1 MFDDNLKDLYVIEQ
15 IRERNIE
22 EERRIQLEIP
32 NYYDVEYINKEK
44 KEDQEPKRVIIIEL

>member
-22 EERRIQLEIP
+22 EERRIQLEH
-32 NYYDVEYINKEK
+32 
-44 KEDQEPKRVIIIEL
+44 VITT